1 MFISG
6 HSILWEQ
13 EQGSFVGVLRADE
26 ELVCL
31 WPFLEQE
38 TKRSSV
44 YLRATH
50 SQPVYLYEGM
60 ERKGQDTTPGKD
72 RTPGCLVSLIGHH
85 TIIIF
90 FRVSGFVA
98 GDDGF
103 SIGNRKNS
111 GQIYF
116 RFHIAQHWRDH
127 LLMKLFILFFEC
139 GKVNIRSNTERC
151 DYYVQDFQSI
161 YNKIIASA
169 HILINFL

>member
-1 MFISG
+1 M
-6 HSILWEQ
+6 
-13 EQGSFVGVLRADE
+13 GVLRADE

-116 RFHIAQHWRDH
+116 RFHIAQH
-127 LLMKLFILFFEC
+127 
-139 GKVNIRSNTERC
+139 
-151 DYYVQDFQSI
+151 
-161 YNKIIASA
+161 
-169 HILINFL
+169 

>member
-1 MFISG
+1 MSY
-6 HSILWEQ
+6 SRADEEEQ
-13 EQGSFVGVLRADE
+13 ELGSFVGVLRADE

-116 RFHIAQHWRDH
+116 RFHIAQH
-127 LLMKLFILFFEC
+127 
-139 GKVNIRSNTERC
+139 
-151 DYYVQDFQSI
+151 
-161 YNKIIASA
+161 
-169 HILINFL
+169 